1 MLNNI
6 PLDTIT
12 LIFFNLDSVHDIIK
26 FILLNKYFYNTIND
40 SYFKQWG
47 INYYSK
53 DFWNKAKQRSKCL
66 SKPLNSMKFE
76 LIRIHRF
83 ITCMKKENIIWSNT
97 DFYNYWN
104 MLEDLKKN
112 KFKTTK
118 NYLLY

>member
-12 LIFFNLDSVHDIIK
+12 LIFFNLDNVCDIIN
-26 FILLNKYFYNTIND
+26 FILINKYFYNTIDD

-47 INYYSK
+47 TNYYSK
-53 DFWNKAKQRSKCL
+53 DFWNKAKQRSK
-66 SKPLNSMKFE
+66 KPLNSMKFE
-76 LIRIHRF
+76 LIRINRF
-83 ITCMKKENIIWSNT
+83 ITRLKKENIIWSNN

-112 KFKTTK
+112 KFKTSK
-118 NYLLY
+118 NYLLF